1 MTGDHEGARAERQDP
16 GSEDGN
22 PGHAFEDCRD
32 VKMSTDV
39 AADYLRDKR
48 DTESGLG
55 VVRVFQHSFSV

>member
-48 DTESGLG
+48 DRAGSSACFSALL
-55 VVRVFQHSFSV
+55 FSVE